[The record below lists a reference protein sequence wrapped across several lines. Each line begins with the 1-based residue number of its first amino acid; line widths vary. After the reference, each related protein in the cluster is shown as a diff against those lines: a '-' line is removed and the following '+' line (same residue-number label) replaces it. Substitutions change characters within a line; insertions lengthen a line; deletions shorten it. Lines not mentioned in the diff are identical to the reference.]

1 MIPTEWYVKN
11 ALIKRE
17 NWNALANGES
27 EFVISNSLDYSC
39 VYRCLYDGDQLGYM
53 MVGNEIL
60 ISAKSKKSVIETL
73 RHLLKDSSRFY
84 TEMDKYIKLTDG
96 VYQACIFQVRCVAE
110 TFDQLIAMDDGGEN
124 W

>member
-39 VYRCLYDGDQLGYM
+39 VYRCLYDGDRLGYM
-53 MVGNEIL
+53 MVGNQIL

-84 TEMDKYIKLTDG
+84 TEMDKYIELTDG
-96 VYQACIFQVRCVAE
+96 EYQACIFHVRCVAE

>member
-39 VYRCLYDGDQLGYM
+39 VYRCLYDDDQLGYM
-53 MVGNEIL
+53 MVGNQIL

-84 TEMDKYIKLTDG
+84 TEMDKYIKLIDG
-96 VYQACIFQVRCVAE
+96 VYQAYIFHVRCVAE